1 MSLQPQNRIYISAI
15 LYSRMQEMAYKR
27 AKKTLPILLTREEIQ
42 KLLKRPN
49 TKCYTG
55 LRNAA
60 IMHLMLFCGLR
71 RSEICKLQTKEID
84 TAKMALRIT
93 QGKGGK
99 DRDLFIP
106 ESCRGILNE
115 WEKKRKGKD
124 YFFSTC
130 SGFRLQEVYIN
141 QMIKTEGKKA
151 GIEKRIY
158 PHLLR
163 HCYATE
169 YYRST
174 KDIEGLRGILG
185 HSDITTTTI
194 YITLGAKDREAG
206 MRAFKGY

>member
-1 MSLQPQNRIYISAI
+1 
-15 LYSRMQEMAYKR
+15 MAYTR
-27 AKKTLPILLTREEIQ
+27 TKKTLPILLNSEEVK
-42 KLLKRPN
+42 KLLQRPN

-55 LRNAA
+55 LRNNA
-60 IMHLMLFCGLR
+60 IMQLMLFCGLR
-71 RSEICKLQTKEID
+71 RSEICKLQIKEID
-84 TAKMALRIT
+84 TERLTLRIT

-106 ESCRGILNE
+106 ETCRGKLME
-115 WEKKRKGKD
+115 WEKKRRGKD
-124 YFFSTC
+124 YFFTTC
-130 SGFRLQEVYIN
+130 YGEKLQDVYIN

-169 YYRST
+169 YYRNT
-174 KDIEGLRGILG
+174 KDLEGLRRILG

-194 YITLGAKDREAG
+194 YITLGAKDIEAG